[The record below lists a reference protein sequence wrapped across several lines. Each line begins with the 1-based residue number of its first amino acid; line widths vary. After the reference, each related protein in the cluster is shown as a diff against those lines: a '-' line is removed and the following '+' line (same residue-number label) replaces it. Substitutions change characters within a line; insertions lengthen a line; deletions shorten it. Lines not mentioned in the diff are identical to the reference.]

1 MMLNWDSIAA
11 SGSRWR
17 PDAPGFSVV
26 SNEAVEDACGLTGG
40 QHPHDED
47 PPAPMSISGPLEV
60 SVQPGQIST
69 LLLKAE
75 NAEPYVTW
83 EIASA
88 PVWASIYRDG
98 FDGAKIELTPPN
110 NAALVDITATVSAV
124 DALGASATVEIAIH
138 VTV

>member
-1 MMLNWDSIAA
+1 
-11 SGSRWR
+11 
-17 PDAPGFSVV
+17 
-26 SNEAVEDACGLTGG
+26 
-40 QHPHDED
+40 
-47 PPAPMSISGPLEV
+47 MSISGPLEV

-83 EIASA
+83 EIAAA

-124 DALGASATVEIAIH
+124 DDFGAIATSEISIR
-138 VTV
+138 VQD